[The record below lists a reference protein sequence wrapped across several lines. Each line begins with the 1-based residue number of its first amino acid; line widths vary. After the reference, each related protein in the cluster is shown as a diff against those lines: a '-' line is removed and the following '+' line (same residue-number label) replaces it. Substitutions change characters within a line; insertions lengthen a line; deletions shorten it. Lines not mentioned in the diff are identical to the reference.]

1 MATDRPSSGSSA
13 EILESS
19 ATCTLEELC
28 DACSVEAEWLTGL
41 VDYGAIDPIGKDRAE
56 WRFAGIT
63 VVRVQRAR
71 RLERDLGL
79 NLPGVAV
86 ALDLLDQI
94 DDLRAR
100 LSAHEP
106 FVSQRSK

>member
-1 MATDRPSSGSSA
+1 MANDRPSSGASA

-28 DACSVEAEWLTGL
+28 STCDVQAEWVTGL
-41 VDYGAIDPIGKDRAE
+41 VDYGAIDPVGSDKAT
-56 WRFAGIT
+56 WQFAGIT
-63 VVRVQRAR
+63 VVRVQRAK

-79 NLPGVAV
+79 NLPGVAL

-94 DDLRAR
+94 DELRAR
-100 LSAHEP
+100 LQAHEP
-106 FVSQRSK
+106 FVSQRK

>member
-1 MATDRPSSGSSA
+1 MTTDRPSSGASA

-19 ATCTLEELC
+19 ANCTLDELC
-28 DACSVEAEWLTGL
+28 DTCDVEAEWVTGL
-41 VDYGAIDPIGKDRAE
+41 VDYGAIDPVGRDKAT

-63 VVRVQRAR
+63 VVRVQRAK

-79 NLPGVAV
+79 NMPGVAL

-94 DDLRAR
+94 DDLRSR
-100 LSAHEP
+100 LQAHEL